1 MKQGKHTPGPWT
13 QGWSKNGIDCVW
25 LDGKTEP
32 VSGMGDD
39 NDWID
44 CVTEAN
50 ARLISAVPDLLE
62 SHEPEREGSDFLD
75 WIADR
80 LVHVYGESENV
91 DFVICLRRRAAK
103 ARAAIAKA
111 LGE

>member
-1 MKQGKHTPGPWT
+1 MEKQQHTPGPWEIDDAFKMST
-13 QGWSKNGIDCVW
+13 VITNGTDMVICQIHGV
-25 LDGKTEP
+25 GP
-32 VSGMGDD
+32 G
-39 NDWID
+39 
-44 CVTEAN
+44 AN
-50 ARLISAVPDLLE
+50 ADGRLIAAAPDLLE
-62 SHEPEREGSDFLD
+62 AHEPEREGADFLD

-111 LGE
+111 TGG